1 MQERQEL
8 RALKRVIKMS
18 REGKVKRKICVWK
31 IKKEKIEK

>member
-1 MQERQEL
+1 MKEREEL

-18 REGKVKRKICVWK
+18 REGKVKKKVCVWK